1 VHFQLT
7 HRVGAG
13 VRIDVR
19 LPHEHKE
26 SGLTVTADECIEH
39 LVGAM
44 TLSNVQ
50 RRTSKNANPLP
61 PDQDQRDWEE
71 VRADNLD
78 PGLVRVLKETNST
91 SCKGVTLAFA
101 NGTRGS
107 AMRGLSRWAIP
118 KHASRASYLGKDEV
132 NLDEN
137 PVQSVEIERV
147 RASR

>member
-1 VHFQLT
+1 MQPANLK
-7 HRVGAG
+7 RQ
-13 VRIDVR
+13 RQR
-19 LPHEHKE
+19 
-26 SGLTVTADECIEH
+26 TVNEI
-39 LVGAM
+39 
-44 TLSNVQ
+44 
-50 RRTSKNANPLP
+50 P
-61 PDQDQRDWEE
+61 PDQDQGDRQE
-71 VRADNLD
+71 VRAHDLD

-118 KHASRASYLGKDEV
+118 KHASRVSYLGKDEV